1 MELLAIVIPVIV
13 VLAGLVIFVASR
25 RNDAERAEGRLSR
38 ETVQRDAGV
47 ASVSDAGAGTSADEP
62 AIVTGREV
70 ERAAVL
76 ARSGGGELAET
87 QTSAPVPWTAPDDEA
102 IGVARRQ
109 FLNRSIVGLMSV
121 SLGSF
126 GAACVAFLYGGG
138 GGGGFGSKITVG
150 KVTDVEASVDNA
162 NGFFYVPEGRMWV
175 TRYPA
180 GSLKKAE
187 AAYSAPEL
195 AGMNAG
201 LVALYQKCPH
211 LGCRVPQCLTSQ
223 WFECPCHGSQYNR
236 VGEKRGGP
244 APRGMDRFAMEVN
257 DGVFVVDTGTIIQGP
272 PIGTNTTG
280 QEAEGP
286 NCIGQST
293 H

>member
-1 MELLAIVIPVIV
+1 MIVLSFAIPAVVFLAALI
-13 VLAGLVIFVASR
+13 IFASSR
-25 RNDAERAEGRLSR
+25 RNEAAKAEGYLSR
-38 ETVQRDAGV
+38 ETLQ
-47 ASVSDAGAGTSADEP
+47 SDTSGERVVPSDDEP
-62 AIVTGREV
+62 STVSGKEI

-76 ARSGGGELAET
+76 ERQGGKEIAIQE
-87 QTSAPVPWTAPDDEA
+87 QSVPVPWVAPDEESVG
-102 IGVARRQ
+102 IARRQ
-109 FLNRSIVGLMSV
+109 FLNRSIVALMGI
-121 SLGSF
+121 SLSSF
-126 GAACVAFLYGGG
+126 GAACIAFLYGGG

-150 KVTDVEASVDNA
+150 NVTDLEAKIDAA
-162 NGFFYVPEGRMWV
+162 NGFLYVPEGRMWV
-175 TRYPA
+175 TKFPA
-180 GSLKKAE
+180 ASVKKAE

-195 AGMNAG
+195 SGMRSG

-211 LGCRVPQCLTSQ
+211 LGCRVPECQTSQ

-244 APRGMDRFAMEVN
+244 APRGMDRFAMEVK

-286 NCIGQST
+286 SCIGESS

>member
-1 MELLAIVIPVIV
+1 VIV
-13 VLAGLVIFVASR
+13 LSFAIPAVVFLAALIIFASSR
-25 RNDAERAEGRLSR
+25 RNEATRAEGYLSK
-38 ETVQRDAGV
+38 ETLQSDTSSHGSDPSDVEP
-47 ASVSDAGAGTSADEP
+47 SKVSGKE
-62 AIVTGREV
+62 I

-76 ARSGGGELAET
+76 ERQGGKEIAIQE
-87 QTSAPVPWTAPDDEA
+87 QSVPVPWVAPDEESVG
-102 IGVARRQ
+102 IARRQ
-109 FLNRSIVGLMSV
+109 FLNRSIVALMGI
-121 SLGSF
+121 SLSSF
-126 GAACVAFLYGGG
+126 GAACIAFLYGGG
-138 GGGGFGSKITVG
+138 GGSGFGSKITVG
-150 KVTDVEASVDNA
+150 NVTDIEAKIDAA
-162 NGFFYVPEGRMWV
+162 NGFLYVPEGRMWV
-175 TRYPA
+175 TKYPA
-180 GSLKKAE
+180 GSVKKAE

-195 AGMNAG
+195 SGMRSG

-211 LGCRVPQCLTSQ
+211 LGCRVPECQTSQ

-286 NCIGQST
+286 NCIGESS